1 MDPAQLA
8 AYRHRQPLP
17 APAEPRFAY
26 ETTRYTPYLWLQP
39 PAGLTEALSMSGS
52 PPFDPPSPVLM
63 DISPDTR
70 FPVPVPPADE
80 PVVVSSSTEPTSTS
94 APPMEDREL
103 SLPTAEVTSPLL
115 ESPVARAASPSPPET
130 SAPVPP
136 SSLDAA
142 STLIQLSEGFGIP
155 HLLLGTVPAP
165 APVVTAAPF
174 IQQSLAAPAV
184 AASASVT
191 VAPASASN
199 LLVPIAP
206 APSSSASLQSLS
218 ALARRFQRLPGVVG
232 ALVIP
237 PSPSEAEVPRLFLP
251 SGSSTPVPKDM
262 EVVVGSSSGPPVAAL
277 QGISSSILFLR
288 VLITFRFS
296 LEPAS
301 SPARDDISQDADV
314 EPDQLDSSDRETS
327 HRHTRQQK
335 GKGKAA
341 EPRKCS

>member
-1 MDPAQLA
+1 M
-8 AYRHRQPLP
+8 
-17 APAEPRFAY
+17 
-26 ETTRYTPYLWLQP
+26 
-39 PAGLTEALSMSGS
+39 
-52 PPFDPPSPVLM
+52 
-63 DISPDTR
+63 
-70 FPVPVPPADE
+70 
-80 PVVVSSSTEPTSTS
+80 
-94 APPMEDREL
+94 
-103 SLPTAEVTSPLL
+103 
-115 ESPVARAASPSPPET
+115 
-130 SAPVPP
+130 
-136 SSLDAA
+136 
-142 STLIQLSEGFGIP
+142 
-155 HLLLGTVPAP
+155 PAP

-184 AASASVT
+184 AASVT